1 MATPAM
7 LAKQGVLHRY
17 EPALEPG
24 HMPERMLYC
33 TNGFLDWF
41 STVLP
46 TLKKDKGSLTP
57 EEQVDRVLWEFV
69 TGKPLVYNQGAKN
82 LDPMIDGVWELK
94 TTDVRI
100 FGWFA
105 ARNTF
110 IATNGALR
118 SALVPWAKYA
128 PYIEEAKHVRN
139 SLHLDEPKFLP
150 GGALKDVL

>member
-1 MATPAM
+1 MATLAM
-7 LAKQGVLHRY
+7 LEQQRVLHRY
-17 EPALEPG
+17 GPELEPG
-24 HMPERMLYC
+24 QMPERLLYC
-33 TNGFLDWF
+33 TDGFLDWF

-46 TLKKDKGSLTP
+46 TLKKDRDALRP
-57 EEQVDRVLWEFV
+57 AEQVDRVLWDFV
-69 TGKPLVYNQGAKN
+69 IGRPLVYNQGAKI

-94 TTDVRI
+94 TIDVRI

-105 ARNTF
+105 ARSTF

-118 SALVPWAKYA
+118 SSLVPWAKYA

-139 SLHLDEPKFLP
+139 SLDLDEPKFLA